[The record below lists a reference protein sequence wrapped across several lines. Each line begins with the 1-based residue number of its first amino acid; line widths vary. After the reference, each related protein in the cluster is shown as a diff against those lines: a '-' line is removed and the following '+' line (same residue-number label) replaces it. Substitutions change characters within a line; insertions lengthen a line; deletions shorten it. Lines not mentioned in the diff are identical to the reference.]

1 MSVSMFGSRPAGHPS
16 SRVLQFGAAA
26 ADPRILKAPM
36 ASELTS
42 TLVQAGTYGAN
53 TTASQASGLVNV
65 LSQLGNMANRIPL
78 GKIEAKGG
86 NVIITS
92 WAEGKP
98 VEVKFPEGRRTIVR
112 GPETSVHDFLREV
125 AGGEPALVI
134 GPIGWTIPNPD
145 TVAEQNDFIRPQ
157 FQALERTL
165 SGDALTKAKKELVAR
180 LYENAFDQWWAPI
193 QRNLNRLIEE
203 KKLPKDRIIMLT
215 SASNSGIDRAAM
227 RFADKNGITVANI
240 TPFVYAQ
247 WMDTTKTYP
256 LLVTNT
262 VDDYAQAYAEGA
274 DLVVLTGGRDHALKK
289 DVALGLLGNHNLVV
303 PADVLQEEVGITVPA
318 TINGKVENAAAYMQK
333 RGLHVAG
340 MDLAQNPRLLPG
352 LRPSQ
357 AHTVAALERLFN
369 QKVLPSLS
377 LQA

>member
-1 MSVSMFGSRPAGHPS
+1 MSVSLFGQIPPRGQVV
-16 SRVLQFGAAA
+16 RFGAAA
-26 ADPRILKAPM
+26 DPKVLKAPM
-36 ASELTS
+36 ASELTT

-53 TTASQASGLVNV
+53 TTASQVPALVNV
-65 LSQLGNMANRIPL
+65 LGQLGNLASRIPQ

-98 VEVKFPEGRRTIVR
+98 VEVKFPEGRRAIVR
-112 GPETSVHDFLREV
+112 GPETSVQDFLREV

-145 TVAEQNDFIRPQ
+145 TVAEYNPTIYQQ
-157 FQALERTL
+157 FQALEKTL
-165 SGDALTKAKKELVAR
+165 SGDALTKAKKEAIAK
-180 LYENAFDQWWAPI
+180 LYENAFDQWWEPI

-203 KKLPKDRIIMLT
+203 KKLPKNRIIMLT

-240 TPFVYAQ
+240 TPYVYAQ
-247 WMDTTKTYP
+247 WMDTSKTYP

-289 DVALGLLGNHNLVV
+289 DVALGLLGNYNIVV
-303 PADVLQEEVGITVPA
+303 PADVLREEVGITVPS
-318 TINGKVENAAAYMQK
+318 TLKGKVENAAAFMQK
-333 RGLHVAG
+333 RGLNVAG
-340 MDLAQNPRLLPG
+340 MEIAESPRLLPG
-352 LRPSQ
+352 LRASQ

-369 QKVLPSLS
+369 QKVLPSLNM
-377 LQA
+377 QG